1 MIRQWCLAA
10 AVVLVAAACGDPSST
25 TDAQPADTVPNDG
38 RIHVDDGTPT
48 RQPCTSSFGTGLTA
62 SPTFGRLD
70 GYLVAIVP
78 PGGGGCNADSS
89 HVHLQVRMKGA
100 IYDVAIDV
108 TDSMSNVDDVHTAT
122 RDMALPTTGLPWT
135 EGWHTGI
142 SVDYVALGVH
152 SPDLALQTK
161 SQMTTTLM
169 SDLATANHISIYAT
183 TYGSDG
189 AHLVHRN
196 SSGHDGLIVTEPLSV
211 PAHLRLLSFT
221 GQTF

>member
-1 MIRQWCLAA
+1 MPPQWCMAA
-10 AVVLVAAACGDPSST
+10 AVVLAACGNASST
-25 TDAQPADTVPNDG
+25 TDGSTDTVPSDG

-48 RQPCTSSFGTGLTA
+48 RQPCTSTFGRSLTA

-78 PGGGGCNADSS
+78 PGGAACNADSS
-89 HVHLQVRMKGA
+89 HVHLQVRMNGA

-108 TDSMSNVDDVHTAT
+108 TDSMTNVDDVHTTT
-122 RDMALPTTGLPWT
+122 RDQALPTTGLPWS

-152 SPDLALQTK
+152 STDLALQTK

-183 TYGSDG
+183 TYGADG

-196 SSGHDGLIVTEPLSV
+196 SGGHDGLIVTEPLSV